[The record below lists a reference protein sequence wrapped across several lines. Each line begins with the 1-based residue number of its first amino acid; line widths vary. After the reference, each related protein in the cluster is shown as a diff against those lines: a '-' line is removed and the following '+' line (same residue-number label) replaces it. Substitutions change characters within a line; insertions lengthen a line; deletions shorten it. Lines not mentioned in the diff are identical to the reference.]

1 MKHISV
7 VVLCAAVGLGG
18 CSGDGGKSGGGSAM
32 GGGSSADGGP
42 LGGGSAGG
50 GTGGGVS
57 AGGGDPFGGGEASG
71 GGEGEAG
78 GGDAASGGGDTSAG
92 GGSTPAG
99 GGSAGGGSS
108 GGGSAPP
115 CNSTQ
120 LGSAPLVAYE
130 VIDAAPPVPTGGT
143 IVAGRYQLVSTRLY
157 TDAGTSPRD
166 SSRLVGEISGTGFP
180 YTLNLVGEIPL
191 EDGGPGSMMRE
202 THRLEAAAAGTQ
214 LGFKMTCPLNGQ
226 SQLVSYSAT
235 ATRFELHLGSLVQ
248 TLTKQ

>member
-1 MKHISV
+1 MMRISV
-7 VVLCAAVGLGG
+7 VVLCAVIGLGG
-18 CSGDGGKSGGGSAM
+18 CSGEGGKSGGGSAS
-32 GGGSSADGGP
+32 GGGSSSDGGS

-50 GTGGGVS
+50 GAADGGGS
-57 AGGGDPFGGGEASG
+57 AGGGDAFGGGESSG
-71 GGEGEAG
+71 GGEGEVGGGDASAG
-78 GGDAASGGGDTSAG
+78 GGDMSTGGGA
-92 GGSTPAG
+92 
-99 GGSAGGGSS
+99 AGGGSS